1 MVRAFSLA
9 SLSHVA
15 TVKQCMLSY
24 LASLATAGRPAQA
37 EPTVVPLP
45 SVVDVLVKEGVDV
58 ILHTLSIRPKI
69 DVEHS
74 KEVTLNYQP
83 YSIIITQES
92 IGEQQTL
99 ENAGSTN
106 RSSQAPQSGHRDYKF
121 SHQAFP
127 ESAIWLSLES

>member
-15 TVKQCMLSY
+15 TVKQCMMSY

-45 SVVDVLVKEGVDV
+45 SSVDVLVKEGVDA
-58 ILHTLSIRPKI
+58 ILHTLPIRSKI

-74 KEVTLNYQP
+74 KEVTLNCQP
-83 YSIIITQES
+83 YSNNTTQES
-92 IGEQQTL
+92 AGE
-99 ENAGSTN
+99 
-106 RSSQAPQSGHRDYKF
+106 
-121 SHQAFP
+121 HQA
-127 ESAIWLSLES
+127 WRTQG